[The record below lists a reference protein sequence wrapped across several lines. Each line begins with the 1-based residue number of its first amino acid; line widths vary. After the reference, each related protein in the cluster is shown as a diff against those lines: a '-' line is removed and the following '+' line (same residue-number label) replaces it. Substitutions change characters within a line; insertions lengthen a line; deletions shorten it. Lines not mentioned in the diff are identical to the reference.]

1 MIGEN
6 EHMVQKIRQIRNI
19 KEIRSE
25 NKRLSQQENSKSER
39 RAGKVSRAEKSLNE
53 PIQSE

>member
-39 RAGKVSRAEKSLNE
+39 RAEKSLNE
-53 PIQSE
+53 RIQSE